1 MLRLTPA
8 LALPQVSKELETIIY
23 LQTIKELHFIN
34 GRGNIS
40 QFLTLTRRGRH
51 NLTFSGETPR
61 LAVVLDAGGWG
72 VGMQGCIDAVIVGG
86 GGVGRVWRSHSDISS
101 NGRTRPLQP
110 GCYRDI
116 RQCITSHEEH
126 QHPALHLPS
135 TSTDIYWFDLCA
147 CEILIIGCDYPPRS

>member
-61 LAVVLDAGGWG
+61 LAVELDAGGWG
-72 VGMQGCIDAVIVGG
+72 VEMQRCIDAVIVGG
-86 GGVGRVWRSHSDISS
+86 GGAGLKV
-101 NGRTRPLQP
+101 T
-110 GCYRDI
+110 
-116 RQCITSHEEH
+116 E
-126 QHPALHLPS
+126 
-135 TSTDIYWFDLCA
+135 
-147 CEILIIGCDYPPRS
+147 

>member
-72 VGMQGCIDAVIVGG
+72 VEMQRCIDAVIVGG
-86 GGVGRVWRSHSDISS
+86 GEGLKVTQCS

-135 TSTDIYWFDLCA
+135 TSTDMY
-147 CEILIIGCDYPPRS
+147 

>member
-51 NLTFSGETPR
+51 VITSRFPGNSE
-61 LAVVLDAGGWG
+61 AGRG
-72 VGMQGCIDAVIVGG
+72 VGCWCGDAEMHRCSDCGG
-86 GGVGRVWRSHSDISS
+86 RGGAGLKV
-101 NGRTRPLQP
+101 TQ
-110 GCYRDI
+110 
-116 RQCITSHEEH
+116 
-126 QHPALHLPS
+126 
-135 TSTDIYWFDLCA
+135 
-147 CEILIIGCDYPPRS
+147 

>member
-51 NLTFSGETPR
+51 NLPFSGETLR

-72 VGMQGCIDAVIVGG
+72 VEMKRCIDAVIVGG
-86 GGVGRVWRSHSDISS
+86 GGAGLKV
-101 NGRTRPLQP
+101 TQ
-110 GCYRDI
+110 
-116 RQCITSHEEH
+116 
-126 QHPALHLPS
+126 
-135 TSTDIYWFDLCA
+135 
-147 CEILIIGCDYPPRS
+147 

>member
-51 NLTFSGETPR
+51 NLPFSGETLR

-72 VGMQGCIDAVIVGG
+72 AEMQRCIDAVIVGG
-86 GGVGRVWRSHSDISS
+86 GGVGRV
-101 NGRTRPLQP
+101 
-110 GCYRDI
+110 
-116 RQCITSHEEH
+116 
-126 QHPALHLPS
+126 
-135 TSTDIYWFDLCA
+135 
-147 CEILIIGCDYPPRS
+147 